1 LGKIEIICG
10 SMFSG
15 KTEEL
20 IKRIKKSGKK
30 FIVFKPRTDTRN
42 KTNKIVSH
50 DNSEINAKTISKS
63 DDILKYSE
71 NYELIAIDEAQ
82 FFDNNIVDICT
93 NLANSGTEIIIAG
106 LDMDYSGKPFGP
118 MPYLMA
124 IADDVKKLHA
134 KCSETGE
141 PAVYSYRKTKNNS
154 TIEVGDKDKYEPLS
168 RKAYIQKNN

>member
-1 LGKIEIICG
+1 
-10 SMFSG
+10 MFSG

-42 KTNKIVSH
+42 NTNKIVSH
-50 DNSEINAKTISKS
+50 DNSEINATTISES
-63 DDILKYSE
+63 NDILKYSE
-71 NYELIAIDEAQ
+71 NYELIAVDEAQ
-82 FFDNNIVDICT
+82 FFDNNIVDICA

-154 TIEVGDKDKYEPLS
+154 KIEIGDKDKYEPLS